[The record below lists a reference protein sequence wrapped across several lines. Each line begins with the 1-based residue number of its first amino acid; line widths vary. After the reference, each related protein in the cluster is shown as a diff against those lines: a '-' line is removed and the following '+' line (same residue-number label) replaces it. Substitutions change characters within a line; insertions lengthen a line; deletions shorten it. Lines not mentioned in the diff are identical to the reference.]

1 MRGYIRKRDKDVWQ
15 LVVDLPKDPISGK
28 RRQKYVT
35 VHGSK
40 RKADFELQKLLSEAQ
55 QSRARD
61 SSVLVESAIREWITL
76 VSQNLSPT
84 TVRGYMGWIDLKI
97 VPALGMLPLA
107 DVTAAHLDRLYRD
120 LTVQGSA
127 PASVRQV
134 HAIIT
139 PSSLIQTPQRIIVGS
154 VGILTMMPASPKSS
168 KPLPLFVFSSYNT
181 GSHANA

>member
-1 MRGYIRKRDKDVWQ
+1 MRGYVRKRDKDVWQ

-28 RRQKYVT
+28 RRQRYVT
-35 VHGSK
+35 VHGTK

-107 DVTAAHLDRLYRD
+107 DVTPAQLDRLYRD
-120 LTVQGSA
+120 LTAQGSA

-134 HAIIT
+134 PAIIRRFFN
-139 PSSLIQTPQRIIVGS
+139 QAMKWG
-154 VGILTMMPASPKSS
+154 
-168 KPLPLFVFSSYNT
+168 
-181 GSHANA
+181 